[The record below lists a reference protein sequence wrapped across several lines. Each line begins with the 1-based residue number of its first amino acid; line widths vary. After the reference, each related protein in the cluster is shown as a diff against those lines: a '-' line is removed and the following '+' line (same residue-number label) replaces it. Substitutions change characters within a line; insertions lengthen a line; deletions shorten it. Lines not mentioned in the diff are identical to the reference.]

1 LLVAV
6 DEMKPAGAA
15 AVCGITPEA
24 MRQRLSRARAMLAR
38 ELSEREQATVLSLKT
53 VTT

>member
-1 LLVAV
+1 
-6 DEMKPAGAA
+6 MKPAEAA

-24 MRQRLSRARAMLAR
+24 MRQRISRARASVAR
-38 ELSEREQATVLSLKT
+38 QLDDGEDTLLVNLKV